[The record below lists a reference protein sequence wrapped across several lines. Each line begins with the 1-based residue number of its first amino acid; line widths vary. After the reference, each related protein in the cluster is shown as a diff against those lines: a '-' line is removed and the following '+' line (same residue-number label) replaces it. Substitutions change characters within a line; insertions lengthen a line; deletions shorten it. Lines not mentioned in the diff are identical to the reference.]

1 MGRIERR
8 ECSCEKCVSYNLCK
22 HIEERF
28 HNQIV
33 ADKGNWREIYDSGQ
47 RVGTP
52 IRRCAQTVFKSYK
65 NAFFNKQVLEIGCG
79 CLSELDKEFCQEYK
93 VDYVGID
100 PERLPGVFIDNG
112 PVFLRRAQNKVMPKI
127 LKLFNVKKYRLN
139 KYQHYIRD
147 SFPSRKLKDKS
158 SELIYGNST
167 IEHWHEK
174 ENNVERSV
182 EAYKNDI
189 DECYRL
195 LCQGGVLLMNCPIY
209 VHGNILFMR
218 GQVSIIEGIFE
229 NGNWRKV
236 TFEYWRRNYSG
247 LMPYC
252 PQVRKEYFN
261 NEFGI
266 DLKNIWLLN
275 IVAEK

>member
-1 MGRIERR
+1 MSRIERK
-8 ECSCEKCVSYNLCK
+8 EYSCEKCVSYDFCK

-28 HNQIV
+28 HNQII
-33 ADKGNWREIYDSGQ
+33 ADKGNWREIYDNGQ

-52 IRRCAQTVFKSYK
+52 IRRCAQTIFKSYESI
-65 NAFFNKQVLEIGCG
+65 FFNKQVLEIGCG
-79 CLSELDKEFCQEYK
+79 CLSELDKQFCQEHK
-93 VDYVGID
+93 VNYVGID
-100 PERLPGVFIDNG
+100 PGRLPGVFIDNE
-112 PVFLRRAQNKVMPKI
+112 PVFLWRVQNKVMPRI

-139 KYQHYIRD
+139 KYQYYIRD
-147 SFPSRKLKDKS
+147 AFPSEELEGRNFD
-158 SELIYGNST
+158 LIYGNST

-174 ENNVERSV
+174 ESSLELSV
-182 EAYKNDI
+182 EAYKRAM

-195 LCQGGVLLMNCPIY
+195 LKQGGILLMNCPIY

-218 GQVSIIEGIFE
+218 GEMDAIEGIFE

-252 PQVRKEYFN
+252 PQARKEYFN

-266 DLKNIWLLN
+266 DLENIWLLN
-275 IVAEK
+275 IVAKK